1 VGRNA
6 ARRRSGILDFLV
18 LLYQDKRTY
27 SQATAGLLIIKY
39 KNIQSVMQTIQPL
52 LENAAK
58 AKRSISKTTD
68 QDKKL
73 LLEKLAHQIQIAAPE
88 IIRENQ
94 KDLDRMD
101 DADPKKDRLLLNEN
115 RIHNLAQSVLAVSS
129 LTDPTNQLLSEKTL
143 PNGLFIQKKT
153 VPLGVVGIIYESRP
167 NVTIDVAALCI
178 RSGNV
183 CVLRGGTDASFT
195 NVFLAKLIRDVL
207 EDFDLDKNIVQM
219 LPTDRK
225 FILEMLSA
233 VKYID
238 VIIPRGS
245 QQLIEYVRNNAKVP
259 VIETGAGVCHTYVEK
274 TADLEKAAAIVVN
287 AKVSRPSVC
296 NALDTILVDEAVAE
310 KLLLKTVSQFQEF
323 QVEIFADERAFSILK
338 NSNYPYLQQAKP
350 EDFGR
355 EFLDFKCSVKV
366 VSGYKEALE
375 HIEKYSSKHSEAII
389 SQDPNLCEN
398 FLNEVDAAAVYANAS
413 TRFTDGGE
421 FGLGAEIGISTQKLH
436 ARGPFALEKLVTEKW
451 MVRGDGQVR

>member
-1 VGRNA
+1 
-6 ARRRSGILDFLV
+6 
-18 LLYQDKRTY
+18 
-27 SQATAGLLIIKY
+27 
-39 KNIQSVMQTIQPL
+39 MQTIQPL
-52 LENAAK
+52 LENAAN
-58 AKRSISKTTD
+58 ATRSIRTLAD
-68 QDKKL
+68 AQKKL
-73 LLEKLAHQIQIAAPE
+73 LLEKLAQQIKTFTQE

-115 RIHNLAQSVLAVSS
+115 RIHNLAESVFTVS
-129 LTDPTNQLLSEKTL
+129 LLNDPTNRLLSEKTL
-143 PNGLFIQKKT
+143 PNGLFIQQKT

-195 NVFLAKLIRDVL
+195 NVFLVSLIRKVL
-207 EDFDLDKNIVQM
+207 EGFGLDQNIVQL

-225 FILEMLSA
+225 FIMEMLTA

-245 QQLIEYVRNNAKVP
+245 KQLIEYVREHAKVP
-259 VIETGAGVCHTYVEK
+259 VIETGAGVCHTYVER

-296 NALDTILVDEAVAE
+296 NALDTILVDESIAE
-310 KLLLKTVSQFQEF
+310 KLLLKTASQLKEF
-323 QVEIFADERAFSILK
+323 QVEIFADENAYAILK

-355 EFLDFKCSVKV
+355 EFLDFKCSVKT
-366 VSGYKEALE
+366 VSGYEEALE
-375 HIEKYSSKHSEAII
+375 HIVHFSSKHSEAIV
-389 SQDPNLCEN
+389 SQDQNLCEA
-398 FLNEVDAAAVYANAS
+398 FLNDVDAAAVYANAS

-451 MVRGDGQVR
+451 VVWGDGQVR